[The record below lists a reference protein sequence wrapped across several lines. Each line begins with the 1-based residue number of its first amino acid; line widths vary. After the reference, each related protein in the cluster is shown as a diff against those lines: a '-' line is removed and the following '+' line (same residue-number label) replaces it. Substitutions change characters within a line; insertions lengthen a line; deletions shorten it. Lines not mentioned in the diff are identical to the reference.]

1 MHPSPQQQEAPV
13 GPTRTLPPDQQA
25 TPRIPRQRV
34 NDPLELD
41 RATSPELS
49 ATPERTSDRA
59 VAMDGT
65 GEQLDIVIGPLEPLD
80 RRTPQPLEASH
91 EAVER

>member
-1 MHPSPQQQEAPV
+1 V

-25 TPRIPRQRV
+25 TPRTPRQRV

-41 RATSPELS
+41 RAISPELS

-65 GEQLDIVIGPLEPLD
+65 GEQLDIVIDPLEPLG
-80 RRTPQPLEASH
+80 RRTPQPLEASR